1 MAKKATVKS
10 GVSKSAAVKQ
20 VAPETLVKRSA
31 ATVMADA
38 QPMTAAD
45 GGVQPV
51 TTFPPNDCQ
60 AGLPPTESFHDVT
73 FAEFKRLNRKIDDLP
88 YPIVMVEID
97 RTQLP
102 DKIRVADTYGTGA
115 SYSNLFLRATAESK
129 SSLEAAG
136 GVPITRALDKSISD
150 LGEPLLIDVHVKD
163 VARIIDSNQ
172 VQVGRTPVKVVLPD
186 DAAADLVAARPTLTL
201 GRMDGRDVILRIIP
215 PDAPQPAPL
224 LNEYTVGSADAFL
237 RKPEVLSTA
246 GTPVRVRM
254 SASQMQMLAG
264 TGQVRVS
271 VGGHKVLLRANA
283 NDSAA
288 GSAPASASYA
298 ATVSR
303 ANEGLM
309 GESTRDTAL
318 APLQPDLLT
327 SADAKQT
334 LLPLAVYL
342 PWRHRWV
349 LKGYSRGELLHAL
362 ALGPQE
368 EVTIEIS
375 TWDRRKRTFEDSA
388 QSEFEQTSEFT
399 DTRKN
404 VEGVVR
410 DISNQAELGMTA
422 GANVGFKVGVVDV
435 NASSTASAKAGMA
448 NSSKN
453 NLEILRE
460 SVTKSSNKLKLQ
472 RETKVSESSEVG
484 IENKVTRKVRNPN
497 LCHSLTLNYYE
508 VLAHYDIITEF
519 NKEDAR
525 LCVLDDNPVQ
535 MNDFNDTNVR
545 YYESVLRRVLLVPDL
560 ARGFDGARTLYAQ
573 SQLCE
578 AKRRNELCSA
588 PAKMSTSDNAAKAR
602 LVDQARRAVEA
613 YATLAV
619 GSPLAAFPH
628 PSPIQFLL
636 PVFWPI
642 LTMSYSPGSD
652 SVAKVQ
658 RWMYYNRAKQIAP
671 HLFDVLEQLR
681 QAGANGISDSTIQ
694 QLAEALSDVKP
705 GSLNV
710 SAIQADKDGLY
721 WMLRRALGVPP
732 VPAVFTDVPENAYA
746 VNDAGLMAILDTFM
760 ATLIDIAKAQEAQEA
775 KALMEANQDAVA
787 TDYSNKELAEAL
799 EAVEALK
806 FHLNQYRNYYRT
818 QILSLLPFPDA
829 FNDRLNALPLVE
841 RRVLGFDGGQVAL
854 PIRAELDPRTDLVF
868 RTLVTE
874 NEQLV
879 SMRTTQQVTLPTS
892 GIHVE
897 TRLGNCV
904 ACEDY
909 IVQIR
914 RRDLQLKSVEIDLKQ
929 ETLAQQKVETAR
941 LQARVDA
948 DDLGDPIARTPSL
961 RVELDPPI
969 QLPKP
974 SDVPPNP

>member
-1 MAKKATVKS
+1 MAKKAAKTV
-10 GVSKSAAVKQ
+10 AARKPAQAIAVTRLAST
-20 VAPETLVKRSA
+20 VA
-31 ATVMADA
+31 ADA
-38 QPMTAAD
+38 QAMTAAD
-45 GGVQPV
+45 GGAQPL

-60 AGLPPTESFHDVT
+60 AGLPPSEAFHDVT

-88 YPIVMVEID
+88 YPIVMLEIE
-97 RTQLP
+97 RTDLP
-102 DKIRVADTYGTGA
+102 TKFRQAKAYGTG
-115 SYSNLFLRATAESK
+115 SGYSTLFMRATAESK

-136 GVPITRALDKSISD
+136 GVPLVRALDKSLSD
-150 LGEPLLIDVHVKD
+150 LKQPLLVDVNVKD
-163 VARIIDSNQ
+163 VAKIIDSKQ
-172 VQVGRTPVKVVLPD
+172 VRVGGKPINVVLPD
-186 DAAADLVAARPTLTL
+186 DAAADLVASRPALTV
-201 GRMDGRDVILRIIP
+201 GRIKGRDVILRIIP
-215 PDAPQPAPL
+215 PDAPRPAPL
-224 LNEYTVGSADAFL
+224 LTEYSVGHADAFL

-246 GTPVRVRM
+246 GTALRVRM
-254 SASQMQMLAG
+254 SAAQMRTLSGA
-264 TGQVRVS
+264 GQVKVT
-271 VGGHKVLLRANA
+271 VAGHKVLLRARPA
-283 NDSAA
+283 DSAGTPA
-288 GSAPASASYA
+288 VASASYA
-298 ATVSR
+298 ATAVSKE
-303 ANEGLM
+303 NEGLM
-309 GESTRDTAL
+309 SEPTRNSGTP
-318 APLQPDLLT
+318 APALQPDLVT
-327 SADAKQT
+327 QAGPRQT

-375 TWDRRKRTFEDSA
+375 TWDRRKRMFEDSA

-435 NASSTASAKAGMA
+435 NANSTASAKAGMA

-484 IENKVTRKVRNPN
+484 VENKVTRKVRNPN
-497 LCHSLTLNYYE
+497 MCHTLTLNYYE
-508 VLAHYDIITEF
+508 VLAHYDIVTEF
-519 NKEDAR
+519 NRDDAR
-525 LCVLDDNPVQ
+525 LCVLDDNPIQ
-535 MNDFNDTNVR
+535 LEDFNDTNVR
-545 YYESVLRRVLLVPDL
+545 YYESILRRVLLVPDL
-560 ARGFDGARTLYAQ
+560 ARGFDGARKLYAQ
-573 SQLCE
+573 AQLCE
-578 AKRRNELCSA
+578 AKRRIELCSP
-588 PAKMSTSDNAAKAR
+588 PAKLSTSDNADKAR

-613 YATLAV
+613 YTELAV
-619 GSPLAAFPH
+619 NSPLAAYPH
-628 PSPIQFLL
+628 PSPLTFLL

-642 LTMSYSPGSD
+642 LTMEYSPGSA
-652 SVAKVQ
+652 SVSQVQ
-658 RWMYYNRAKQIAP
+658 RWMYYNRAKQLAP
-671 HLFDVLEQLR
+671 HLFEVLEQLR
-681 QAGANGISDSTIQ
+681 QAGSSAIGDGTIQ
-694 QLAEALSDVKP
+694 QLAEALGDVKP
-705 GSLNV
+705 GSLSV
-710 SAIQADKDGLY
+710 SAIQGDKDAMY

-732 VPAVFTDVPENAYA
+732 VPAVFTDVPETAYA
-746 VNDAGLMAILDTFM
+746 ANDAGLMGMLDTFM
-760 ATLIDIAKAQEAQEA
+760 ATLAEIAKAQEAEKA
-775 KALMEANQDAVA
+775 KALMEANQNAVEA
-787 TDYSNKELAEAL
+787 DYSSKELAEAL

-806 FHLNQYRNYYRT
+806 FHLNQYRNFYRT

-829 FNDRLNALPLVE
+829 FNDRLNALALVE

-868 RTLVTE
+868 KTLVTE

-879 SMRTTQQVTLPTS
+879 SMRTSQQVTLPTS

-897 TRLGNCV
+897 TRLGECSS
-904 ACEDY
+904 CEDY
-909 IVQIR
+909 IVQLR
-914 RRDLQLKSVEIDLKQ
+914 KRDLQLKAVEIDLKQ

-948 DDLGDPIARTPSL
+948 DELGDPIARTPSL

-969 QLPKP
+969 HLPKAP
-974 SDVPPNP
+974 DNVPPNP